1 MWSFLII
8 VLNIIFLEIILSID
22 NAAVLSTMVNELPK
36 NQHKKA
42 LTWGILGAYLFRGV
56 ALLFATYLI
65 GLWWLKLLGGLYLIY
80 LFISSFSNTEQDK
93 SASTFKIPFLTK
105 FWSTVV
111 MIELIDI
118 VFSIDNIFSAVAF
131 TDNFWTICFGVSI
144 GILAIRFATTKLLGL
159 LHKIRGLE
167 KMAFLV
173 IGILGIKLS
182 LSVFIPQLQNE
193 WVDLVFSLLTLVLFS
208 IPVMLSRAKK

>member
-1 MWSFLII
+1 
-8 VLNIIFLEIILSID
+8 
-22 NAAVLSTMVNELPK
+22 
-36 NQHKKA
+36 
-42 LTWGILGAYLFRGV
+42 
-56 ALLFATYLI
+56 
-65 GLWWLKLLGGLYLIY
+65 
-80 LFISSFSNTEQDK
+80 
-93 SASTFKIPFLTK
+93 
-105 FWSTVV
+105 

-131 TDNFWTICFGVSI
+131 TDNFWTICFGVFI